1 MNRMGL
7 SIMRGGVMDT
17 KTNLKALTNQEVP
30 LNNKFKS
37 IAKKLINIKVG
48 VLPLPLYLIL
58 AAIIFVASI
67 YNTLPADMIGGFAVI
82 MILGILL
89 GDLGQKIPILKDIGG
104 PAILALLVPSILV
117 FLDVIHSTSMEA
129 VTTLMKTSNFL
140 YFYISCLVVGSIL
153 GMNSKVL
160 IQGFTRMFVPLLVG
174 TVLAVTAGL
183 FVGLLLGYDIKH
195 TLFYIVVPIIGG
207 GIGEGI
213 LPLSIAYSSILGDS
227 AESFVSQMIPAA
239 VIGNIFAV
247 VTAGVM
253 MRVGE
258 KYTKLSG
265 NGKLVKSESTEES
278 IDNKKEKDKVID
290 FSLMGA
296 GLLIACSFF
305 IVGTL
310 GQKFIGIPG
319 PVIMILF
326 ATLIKCLKVMPHKME
341 NGAHNLYK
349 FVSTSLTW
357 PLMVGL
363 GMLYIPLEDVV
374 KIVTPAYVVICA
386 SVVLTMIISG
396 YFVGK
401 LMKMYPVDA
410 AIVTGCHS
418 GLGGTGDVAILSA
431 SKRMALMPFAQVA
444 TRIGGVSTV
453 IIATFLL
460 KILS

>member
-1 MNRMGL
+1 
-7 SIMRGGVMDT
+7 MDT

-117 FLDVIHSTSMEA
+117 FLNVIHSTSMEA

-160 IQGFTRMFVPLLVG
+160 IQGFTRMFVPLLAG